1 MFKNSS
7 SHYHL
12 IGGWTTPLKNMLV
25 KFGSFPQFSGWK
37 FRNYLSCHHLVM
49 TPSIQFLWPFRDSPT
64 MSVFCGDPPPKISRR
79 NQQWDPVSFQITRN
93 GWNKLQVWIRG
104 PAWNSATTTNESRL
118 VGRMIPGWY
127 QRYYKPLLLG
137 WWPSPITR
145 KNNGSLDKRHVSMDD
160 SRMIPGLGPPRPALL
175 KWDFLLP
182 PPYCGLL
189 ATGESPPSPPPKISL
204 RHVKQN
210 SPKKRWSIYQNKQK
224 AVLFASMDFS

>member
-1 MFKNSS
+1 
-7 SHYHL
+7 
-12 IGGWTTPLKNMLV
+12 
-25 KFGSFPQFSGWK
+25 
-37 FRNYLSCHHLVM
+37 
-49 TPSIQFLWPFRDSPT
+49 
-64 MSVFCGDPPPKISRR
+64 
-79 NQQWDPVSFQITRN
+79 
-93 GWNKLQVWIRG
+93 
-104 PAWNSATTTNESRL
+104 
-118 VGRMIPGWY
+118 
-127 QRYYKPLLLG
+127 
-137 WWPSPITR
+137 
-145 KNNGSLDKRHVSMDD
+145 MDD